1 MSSAERLP
9 DASHRMRHV
18 FGRLVF
24 TVSSAGG
31 RSLTAN
37 QTSSFTRS
45 TAHTRSGMAGN
56 ATVTSASGVTSASVV
71 SLRHTASACAN
82 RRSPSPPNTGCGMPP
97 PIGTVI
103 DTFRSFSGTRGM
115 ARISAASPFG
125 ANASGVT

>member
-1 MSSAERLP
+1 
-9 DASHRMRHV
+9 MRHV

-24 TVSSAGG
+24 AVSSDGG

-45 TAHTRSGMAGN
+45 TVHRRSGRAGN
-56 ATVTSASGVTSASVV
+56 ATVTSASGVTSLSVAA
-71 SLRHTASACAN
+71 LRHTASAAAN
-82 RRSPSPPNTGCGMPP
+82 LRSPSPPSTGCGTPS

-103 DTFRSFSGTRGM
+103 VTARSLRGTRGM
-115 ARISAASPFG
+115 ARTSAASPFG